1 MAYTTT
7 GTVDYVQTAYDMLA
21 YYALRPEL
29 YFDQVA
35 DIKPTNQSM
44 AGSSVVFNVQND
56 LALATTSLNEST
68 DITPVALTSSQVT
81 LTLAEYGGGTIT
93 TADVRAQSFVSIDEV
108 QANAVGYWAG
118 RTVDEVAKIQLQGG
132 SNVNYSAGPGVTAG
146 TAGQPPTARNQI
158 TPLDTMRAYDIRY
171 NVAALKRNNVPGY
184 GGYYLTFIH
193 PDVSFDL
200 WQESGNQAL
209 IAPHIYSAPEEVFRG
224 EIGAFAGARFIE
236 TPTAPLF
243 ADAGSSTTDTD
254 VYGTLFL
261 GRQAL
266 AKVWAM
272 KDGNGPHPVIVM
284 GPITDYLRRFQPLGF
299 KWMGAYGVFRSA
311 SIWRQESA
319 SSIGQNTTAGV
330 DTPTEDL

>member
-1 MAYTTT
+1 MAYTTST
-7 GTVDYVQTAYDMLA
+7 SVDYVQTAYDMLA

-44 AGSSVVFNVQND
+44 PGSSVVFNVQND
-56 LALATTSLNEST
+56 MALATTAINEST

-81 LTLAEYGGGTIT
+81 VTIYEYGAGTLT
-93 TADVRAQSFVSIDEV
+93 TAALRGQSFVSIDEV
-108 QANAVGYWAG
+108 QANTVGYNAG
-118 RTVDEVAKIQLQGG
+118 RTIDELARIQLQAGT
-132 SNVNYSAGPGVTAG
+132 NVNYSAGAG
-146 TAGQPPTARNQI
+146 LSITPTARNMI
-158 TPLDTMRAYDIRY
+158 TSTDTLRAYDVRY
-171 NVAALKRNNVPGY
+171 NVAALKRNHVPGY
-184 GGYYLTFIH
+184 GGYYLAFIH

-209 IAPHIYSAPEEVFRG
+209 IAPHVYSAPDEIFRG
-224 EIGAFAGARFIE
+224 EIGSFAGARFIE

-254 VYGTLFL
+254 VYATLFL

-272 KDGNGPHPVIVM
+272 KDGNGPLPVTVM
-284 GPITDYLRRFQPLGF
+284 GPITDYLRRFQPLGW
-299 KWMGAYGVFRSA
+299 KWMGGYGVFRSA

-319 SSIGQNTTAGV
+319 SSIGQNSTAGT

>member
-44 AGSSVVFNVQND
+44 AGSSVVFNIQND

-68 DITPVALTSSQVT
+68 DVTAVALTSSQVSVT
-81 LTLAEYGGGTIT
+81 LNEYGGTTIS
-93 TADVRAQSFVSIDEV
+93 TAQVRAESFVSIDEV

-118 RTVDEVAKIQLQGG
+118 RTIDELAKIQLQGG
-132 SNVNYSAGPGVTAG
+132 SNVNYSAGATGVTPG
-146 TAGQPPTARNQI
+146 GRNAI
-158 TPLDTMRAYDIRY
+158 TPNDTMRAYDVRY
-171 NVAALKRNNVPGY
+171 NVSALKRNNVPGY
-184 GGYYLTFIH
+184 GGYYLAFIH

-209 IAPHIYSAPEEVFRG
+209 IAPHIYSAPEEVFKG
-224 EIGAFAGARFIE
+224 EIGSFAGARFIE

-266 AKVWAM
+266 AKVWGM
-272 KDGNGPHPVIVM
+272 KDGNGPHPVLVM
-284 GPITDYLRRFQPLGF
+284 GPITDSLRRFQPLGF
-299 KWMGAYGVFRSA
+299 KWLGGYAVFRSA

-319 SSIGQNTTAGV
+319 SSIGQNTTAGT
-330 DTPTEDL
+330 DTPSEDL

>member
-1 MAYTTT
+1 
-7 GTVDYVQTAYDMLA
+7 MLA

-44 AGSSVVFNVQND
+44 PGSSVVFNVQND
-56 LALATTSLNEST
+56 MALATTAINEST

-81 LTLAEYGGGTIT
+81 VTIYEYGAGTLT
-93 TADVRAQSFVSIDEV
+93 TAALRGQSFVSIDEV
-108 QANAVGYWAG
+108 QANTVGYNAG
-118 RTVDEVAKIQLQGG
+118 RSIDELARIQLQAGT
-132 SNVNYSAGPGVTAG
+132 NVNYSAGASGVTPG
-146 TAGQPPTARNQI
+146 GRSSI
-158 TPLDTMRAYDIRY
+158 TPNDTLRAYDVRY

-184 GGYYLTFIH
+184 GGYYLAFIH

-209 IAPHIYSAPEEVFRG
+209 IAPHVYSAPDEIFRG
-224 EIGAFAGARFIE
+224 EIGSFAGARFIE

-254 VYGTLFL
+254 VYATLFL

-272 KDGNGPHPVIVM
+272 KDGNGPLPVTVM
-284 GPITDYLRRFQPLGF
+284 GPITDYLRRFQPLGW
-299 KWMGAYGVFRSA
+299 KWMGGYGVFRSA

-319 SSIGQNTTAGV
+319 SSIGQNSTAGV
-330 DTPTEDL
+330 DNPSIDQ

>member
-1 MAYTTT
+1 MAYTTST
-7 GTVDYVQTAYDMLA
+7 SVDYVQTAYDMLA

-44 AGSSVVFNVQND
+44 PGSSVVFNVQND
-56 LALATTSLNEST
+56 MALATTAINEST

-81 LTLAEYGGGTIT
+81 VTIYEYGAGTLT
-93 TADVRAQSFVSIDEV
+93 TAALRGQSFVSIDEV
-108 QANAVGYWAG
+108 QANTVGYNAG
-118 RTVDEVAKIQLQGG
+118 RSIDELARIQLQAGG
-132 SNVNYSAGPGVTAG
+132 NVNYSAGAG
-146 TAGQPPTARNQI
+146 LSITPTARNMI
-158 TPLDTMRAYDIRY
+158 TSTDTLRAYDVRY

-184 GGYYLTFIH
+184 GGYYLAFIH

-209 IAPHIYSAPEEVFRG
+209 IAPHVYSAPDEIFRG
-224 EIGAFAGARFIE
+224 EIGSFAGARFIE

-254 VYGTLFL
+254 VYATLFL

-272 KDGNGPHPVIVM
+272 KDGNGPLPVTVM
-284 GPITDYLRRFQPLGF
+284 GPITDYLRRFQPLGW
-299 KWMGAYGVFRSA
+299 KWMGGFGVFRSA

-319 SSIGQNTTAGV
+319 SSIGQNATAGT

>member
-7 GTVDYVQTAYDMLA
+7 GTVDYVQTSWDMLA
-21 YYALRPEL
+21 YFALRPEE

-35 DIKPTNQSM
+35 DVKPTNQSNP
-44 AGSSVVFNVQND
+44 GSSVVFNVQND
-56 LALATTSLNEST
+56 MALATTAINEST

-81 LTLAEYGGGTIT
+81 LTLAEYGNGTLT
-93 TADVRAQSFVSIDEV
+93 TSALRGQAFVDIDAI
-108 QANAVGYWAG
+108 QANVVGQNAG
-118 RTVDEVAKIQLQGG
+118 RSVDELAKIQLQGG
-132 SNVNYSAGPGVTAG
+132 SNVSYAAGPGVTAG
-146 TAGQPPTARNQI
+146 TAGQPPAARNQI
-158 TPLDTMRAYDIRY
+158 TPLDTIRAYDIRY

-209 IAPHIYSAPEEVFRG
+209 IAPHVYSAPDEIFRG
-224 EIGAFAGARFIE
+224 EVGSFAGARFIE

-254 VYGTLFL
+254 VYGTLFI

-266 AKVWAM
+266 AKVWSM
-272 KDGNGPHPVIVM
+272 KDGNGPQPVIVM
-284 GPITDYLRRFQPLGF
+284 GPITDFLRKFQPVGW
-299 KWMGAYGVFRSA
+299 KWMGAYGVFRSQ
-311 SIWRQESA
+311 SVWRLESA

-330 DTPTEDL
+330 DTPAEDL

>member
-1 MAYTTT
+1 MAFTTT

-21 YYALRPEL
+21 YFALRPEM

-44 AGSSVVFNVQND
+44 PGSSVVFNIQND
-56 LALATTSLNEST
+56 MALATTSLNESV

-81 LTLAEYGGGTIT
+81 LTLYEYGAGTIT
-93 TADVRAQSFVSIDEV
+93 TAAVRAESFVSIDEV
-108 QANAVGYWAG
+108 QANTVGFNAG
-118 RTVDEVAKIQLQGG
+118 RSVDELAKIQLMGG
-132 SNVNYSAGPGVTAG
+132 SNVTYSAGATTVTPGGRTS
-146 TAGQPPTARNQI
+146 I
-158 TPLDTMRAYDIRY
+158 TPGDTLRAYDIRY
-171 NVAALKRNNVPGY
+171 NVAALKRNNVPGF
-184 GGYYLTFIH
+184 GGYYISFIH

-200 WQESGNQAL
+200 WNESGNQAL

-254 VYGTLFL
+254 VYGTLFV

-272 KDGNGPHPVIVM
+272 KDGNGPTPVVVL
-284 GPITDYLRRFQPLGF
+284 GPVTDYLRRFQPLGW
-299 KWMGAYGVFRSA
+299 KWIGGYGIFRTA
-311 SIWRQESA
+311 SVWRQESA
-319 SSIGQNTTAGV
+319 SSIGQNSTAGT
-330 DTPTEDL
+330 DTPAVDL

>member
-44 AGSSVVFNVQND
+44 AGSSVVFNIQND

-68 DITPVALTSSQVT
+68 DVTAVALTSSQVSVT
-81 LTLAEYGGGTIT
+81 LNEYGGTTIS
-93 TADVRAQSFVSIDEV
+93 TAQVRAESFVSIDEV

-118 RTVDEVAKIQLQGG
+118 RTIDELAKIQLQGG
-132 SNVNYSAGPGVTAG
+132 SNVNYSAGATGVTPG
-146 TAGQPPTARNQI
+146 GRNAI
-158 TPLDTMRAYDIRY
+158 TPNDTMRAYDVRY
-171 NVAALKRNNVPGY
+171 NVSALKRNNVPGY
-184 GGYYLTFIH
+184 GGYYLAFIH

-209 IAPHIYSAPEEVFRG
+209 IAPHIYSAPEEVFKG
-224 EIGAFAGARFIE
+224 EIGSFAGARFIE

-266 AKVWAM
+266 AKVWGM
-272 KDGNGPHPVIVM
+272 KDGNGPHPVLVM
-284 GPITDYLRRFQPLGF
+284 GPITDSLRRFQPLGF
-299 KWMGAYGVFRSA
+299 KWLGGYAVFRSA

-330 DTPTEDL
+330 DTPSEDL

>member
-44 AGSSVVFNVQND
+44 AGSSVVFNIQND

-68 DITPVALTSSQVT
+68 DVTAVALTSSQVSVT
-81 LTLAEYGGGTIT
+81 LNEYGGTTIS
-93 TADVRAQSFVSIDEV
+93 TAQVRAESFVSIDEV

-118 RTVDEVAKIQLQGG
+118 RTIDELAKIQLQGG
-132 SNVNYSAGPGVTAG
+132 SNVNYSAGATGVTPG
-146 TAGQPPTARNQI
+146 GRNAI
-158 TPLDTMRAYDIRY
+158 TPSDTMRAYDVRY
-171 NVAALKRNNVPGY
+171 NVSALKRNNVPGY
-184 GGYYLTFIH
+184 GGYYLAFIH

-209 IAPHIYSAPEEVFRG
+209 IAPHIYSAPEEVFKG
-224 EIGAFAGARFIE
+224 EIGSFAGARFIE

-266 AKVWAM
+266 AKVWGM
-272 KDGNGPHPVIVM
+272 KDGNGPHPVLVM
-284 GPITDYLRRFQPLGF
+284 GPITDSLRRFQPLGF
-299 KWMGAYGVFRSA
+299 KWLGGYAVFRSA

-330 DTPTEDL
+330 DTPSEDL

>member
-21 YYALRPEL
+21 YFALRPEL

-35 DIKPTNQSM
+35 DVKPTNQSM
-44 AGSSVVFNVQND
+44 SGSSVIFNVQND
-56 LALATTSLNEST
+56 MALATTAINEST

-81 LTLAEYGGGTIT
+81 LTIYEYGAGTLT
-93 TADVRAQSFVSIDEV
+93 TAAVRGQAFVSIDEV
-108 QANAVGYWAG
+108 QANTVGYNAG
-118 RTVDEVAKIQLQGG
+118 RTLDELAKIQLQGG
-132 SNVNYSAGPGVTAG
+132 SNVNYSAGATGVTPG
-146 TAGQPPTARNQI
+146 GRSSI
-158 TPLDTMRAYDIRY
+158 TPNDTMRAYDIRY

-200 WQESGNQAL
+200 WNESGNQAL
-209 IAPHIYSAPEEVFRG
+209 IAPHVYSAPEEIFRG
-224 EIGAFAGARFIE
+224 EIGSFAGARFIE

-266 AKVWAM
+266 AKVWAI
-272 KDGNGPHPVIVM
+272 KDGNGPLPVTVM
-284 GPITDYLRRFQPLGF
+284 GPITDYLRRFQPLGW
-299 KWMGAYGVFRSA
+299 KWMGGYGIFRGTSVY
-311 SIWRQESA
+311 RQESA
-319 SSIGQNTTAGV
+319 SSIGQNSTAGT
-330 DTPTEDL
+330 DTPVIDL

>member
-7 GTVDYVQTAYDMLA
+7 SSVDYVQTAYDMLA
-21 YYALRPEL
+21 YFALRPEL

-44 AGSSVVFNVQND
+44 AGSSVVFNIQND
-56 LALATTSLNEST
+56 MALATTSLNEST
-68 DITPVALTSSQVT
+68 DITPVALTASQVT
-81 LTLAEYGGGTIT
+81 LTLNEYGNGTIT
-93 TADVRAQSFVSIDEV
+93 TAAVRGQSFVSIDEI
-108 QANAVGYWAG
+108 QANTVGYNAG
-118 RTVDEVAKIQLQGG
+118 RSLDELAKIQLQGG
-132 SNVNYSAGPGVTAG
+132 SNVNYSAGATGVTPG
-146 TAGQPPTARNQI
+146 ARNQI
-158 TPLDTMRAYDIRY
+158 TPNDTMRAYDVRY
-171 NVAALKRNNVPGY
+171 NVAALKRNNVPGF
-184 GGYYLTFIH
+184 GGYYLAFIH

-254 VYGTLFL
+254 VYGTLFI

-266 AKVWAM
+266 AKVWAI
-272 KDGNGPHPVIVM
+272 KDGNGPLPVVVM
-284 GPITDYLRRFQPLGF
+284 GPITDYLRRFQPLGW
-299 KWMGAYGVFRSA
+299 KWMGGFGLFRQA
-311 SIWRQESA
+311 SVWRQESA
-319 SSIGQNTTAGV
+319 SSIGQNATAAT
-330 DTPTEDL
+330 DTPSIDL